1 MQSDKLD
8 GTLLIAPHQFPHL
21 DREMR
26 LADELGVP
34 LVAAPDKAAF
44 RAGMPDAAVVM
55 VTPYARVEA
64 EDFAAMTKCRAVVR
78 YGMGYDNIDVDAAA
92 AAGVPVSIVPGT
104 ASEEVAS
111 HALAMGLALARRIPQ
126 GQAAI
131 RRGEWA
137 GTVGFDTPKLS
148 ELTVG
153 VVGLG
158 RIGGFVAQWWQS
170 LGAHVL
176 VHDPFATASEFELAP
191 LGRVLAQAHVVS
203 LHLPLT
209 NETKDLIDGP
219 TLARMRRGVVIVNVS
234 RGGLIDEVAL
244 ADAVR
249 SGHVAGAG
257 IDTFSIEPLPLDHPL
272 RGLDNVVTTPHVAW
286 RSDRSLDALQIEAVA
301 RARLALTGGE
311 LPDRV
316 A

>member
-1 MQSDKLD
+1 MQSNQLD
-8 GTLLIAPHQFPHL
+8 GTLLIAPHQFPNL
-21 DREMR
+21 DREKR
-26 LADELGVP
+26 LAEQLGIP
-34 LVAAPDKAAF
+34 LVAAPDKASF
-44 RAGMPDAAVVM
+44 RAGMADAAVVM

-64 EDFAAMTKCRAVVR
+64 QDFAAMTKCRAVVR
-78 YGMGYDNIDVDAAA
+78 YGMGYDNIDVAAA
-92 AAGVPVSIVPGT
+92 ATAGIPVSIVPGT

-126 GQAAI
+126 GQTAI

-137 GTVGFDTPKLS
+137 GAVGFDTPKLS

-158 RIGGFVAQWWQS
+158 RIGGFVARWWTA
-170 LGAHVL
+170 LGSNVL
-176 VHDPFATASEFELAP
+176 VHDPFATECEFELAP
-191 LGRVLAQAHVVS
+191 LDRVLAEAHVVS
-203 LHLPLT
+203 LHLPLSS
-209 NETKDLIDGP
+209 ETANLIDAP
-219 TLARMRRGVVIVNVS
+219 TLGRMRKGVVIVNVS

-249 SGHVAGAG
+249 TGHVAGAG
-257 IDTFSIEPLPLDHPL
+257 IDTFSVEPLPLDHPL
-272 RGLDNVVTTPHVAW
+272 RELENVITTPHVAW
-286 RSDRSLDALQIEAVA
+286 RSDRSLDALQIEAVE